1 LGLVLDVVRR
11 DHGQGRDPV
20 APAAVDPT
28 GEVAR
33 VSSSK
38 RDRTTAPRL
47 GIRPSRA
54 RHVDDRNVA
63 PPAGYR
69 PRGKRRPGE
78 AAMEAQLA
86 ADSSSPARD
95 PVEGTTS
102 PLVGTPSGQ
111 PASRAPGAPAAP
123 DSPLGAA
130 GAVVLVD
137 PDDAPPA
144 DPWWT
149 PEREKAFGM
158 ALQGVP
164 QHQVAAELGRDRHT
178 VARWMDDDRF
188 TQRLFDENAQ
198 RFRASRQ
205 RRAMQT
211 VRLTDKAD
219 RLANKM
225 VDRAIEL
232 ADKGKDDLATR
243 LAARDWLQEFRE
255 NSRREDEIYGVGVG
269 GGQKVDVSVH
279 GAVQHSHSHKGK
291 VDVSF
296 RAFLVDGLRNLGVDP
311 DVEEVDA
318 GRADEALAALAERAL
333 SEGTFLDELVEQERR
348 NPLAPALKGRGS

>member
-1 LGLVLDVVRR
+1 
-11 DHGQGRDPV
+11 
-20 APAAVDPT
+20 
-28 GEVAR
+28 

-38 RDRTTAPRL
+38 KDRTTAPRV
-47 GIRPSRA
+47 GSRPSRA

-86 ADSSSPARD
+86 DSSSPARD
-95 PVEGTTS
+95 SAEGTATEAS
-102 PLVGTPSGQ
+102 AATGVPGTRSHEQ
-111 PASRAPGAPAAP
+111 LLPA
-123 DSPLGAA
+123 
-130 GAVVLVD
+130 VVD
-137 PDDAPPA
+137 PDVQLADPVLDPPSQAPPPVSHAGPPSAGTGGGAELVLADPDDTPPAA

-149 PEREKAFGM
+149 PERERAFGM
-158 ALQGVP
+158 AMQGIP

-178 VARWMDDDRF
+178 IARWMEDDRF

-219 RLANKM
+219 HLANKM
-225 VDRAIEL
+225 VDRAIKL
-232 ADKGKDDLATR
+232 ANKGKDDLATR
-243 LAARDWLQEFRE
+243 LAARDWFQEFRE

-269 GGQKVDVSVH
+269 GRQQVDVSVH
-279 GAVQHSHSHKGK
+279 GAVQHNHTHKGK

-296 RAFLVDGLRNLGVDP
+296 RAFLADGLRNLGVDP
-311 DVEEVDA
+311 ETEEVDA
-318 GRADEALAALAERAL
+318 GRADEALAALAERVL
-333 SEGTFLDELVEQERR
+333 SEGTFLDELVEQERK
-348 NPLAPALKGRGS
+348 NPLAPALKGHG